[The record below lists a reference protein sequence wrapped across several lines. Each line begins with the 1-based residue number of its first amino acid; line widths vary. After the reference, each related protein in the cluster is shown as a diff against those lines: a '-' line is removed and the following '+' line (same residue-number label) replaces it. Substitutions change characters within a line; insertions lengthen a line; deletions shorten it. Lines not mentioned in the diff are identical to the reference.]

1 MTVSE
6 SIIKWLKGFDADECR
21 RIKSIDTDI
30 QSAKVDTYSLVKEPV
45 QNVKSYMSGKKV
57 YTDHY
62 IIQARLS
69 SQTNSDRIDNTGFG
83 EALSEWVLEKNRS
96 KDFPVIENAKV
107 QEITVTTPFYI
118 GKTETNNSLYQMT
131 IAIKYGKERG

>member
-69 SQTNSDRIDNTGFG
+69 SQTNTDRIDNTGFG
-83 EALSEWVLEKNRS
+83 EALSKWVLEKNSS
-96 KDFPVIENAKV
+96 KDFPVIEDAKV